1 MVFTPPS
8 ASHRSITWSYKAYT
22 CYTDISPRL
31 ELPAFRTLKWYSK
44 SHSSRADESGEDT
57 TLQSLISNLPPS
69 LFHIEI
75 HHARS
80 RGTWS
85 ALLKHIFNQTPAIRH
100 LYISQCGDPLL
111 TDILSII
118 FLRIP
123 SGGRAR
129 SLSPV
134 TPIGGFFRTLL
145 SCGRWRCFFPIVLP
159 ILLKISVNGVLG
171 RNLTRT
177 GARWTDEMY
186 HTCRTLCERRL
197 SCQLI
202 SSEM

>member
-1 MVFTPPS
+1 MVLQGIYMLYRYISTFG
-8 ASHRSITWSYKAYT
+8 AACISYTQMVQQK
-22 CYTDISPRL
+22 PFFQGGR
-31 ELPAFRTLKWYSK
+31 KW
-44 SHSSRADESGEDT
+44 EDT

-118 FLRIP
+118 FL
-123 SGGRAR
+123 GY
-129 SLSPV
+129 PV
-134 TPIGGFFRTLL
+134 EGEHEVYLL
-145 SCGRWRCFFPIVLP
+145 SLQLVVFFEPSCLVAGGGAFSQLYYPYFWRF
-159 ILLKISVNGVLG
+159 
-171 RNLTRT
+171 R
-177 GARWTDEMY
+177 
-186 HTCRTLCERRL
+186 
-197 SCQLI
+197 
-202 SSEM
+202 